1 MTKIKIL
8 LVTQTVLLCLLFSGA
23 SAEMSSTSFII
34 STTAMS
40 SGGNIMSSDNFS
52 MASTLGQ
59 PSPHGNAASAGFN
72 IDAGF
77 WYTLLLTIAVGDV
90 NGDGAVNLEDVIMTL
105 QIVTGQT
112 MESIYMEADADGDS
126 RIGVAE
132 AIMILRKPGGLS
144 DDE

>member
-1 MTKIKIL
+1 MRKTKML
-8 LVTQTVLLCLLFSGA
+8 LVAQTVLLCLLVSGA
-23 SAEMSSTSFII
+23 NAEMSSTSFRI

-40 SGGNIMSSDNFS
+40 SGGNTMSSDNFS
-52 MASTLGQ
+52 MMSTLGQ

-90 NGDGAVNLEDVIMTL
+90 NGDGVVDLKDVISTL
-105 QIVTGQT
+105 QVMIGQT
-112 MESIYMEADADGDS
+112 VDSIVKEADADGDG

-132 AIMILRKPGGLS
+132 AIMILRRLGDL
-144 DDE
+144 